1 MTMPTEDEFED
12 AGEGQPAPAA
22 DPAEVEDLART
33 ILDGLGME
41 LTVGARDAGATIE
54 VDVAG
59 ADRDLLIDRRGE
71 ALNALQYLLNRVVYR
86 GRAGKRIHLDSA
98 GFRKIREDEVIEI
111 ARRAA
116 EQVRARGEES
126 LLSPLNPYE
135 RRIVH
140 LALSEVE
147 GVATRSVGD
156 GFLKRIAIYP
166 TRKSGPGAGRPEA

>member
-1 MTMPTEDEFED
+1 MTMPTENDFEEAGD
-12 AGEGQPAPAA
+12 GEGGPAA
-22 DPAEVEDLART
+22 DPAEVADLARSM
-33 ILDGLGME
+33 LDGLGLE
-41 LTVGARDAGATIE
+41 LTVAARDAGATIE
-54 VDVAG
+54 LDVAG

-86 GRAGKRIHLDSA
+86 GRVGKRIHLDSA

-111 ARRAA
+111 ARRTA

>member
-1 MTMPTEDEFED
+1 MP
-12 AGEGQPAPAA
+12 P
-22 DPAEVEDLART
+22 VERH
-33 ILDGLGME
+33 
-41 LTVGARDAGATIE
+41 
-54 VDVAG
+54 VD
-59 ADRDLLIDRRGE
+59 
-71 ALNALQYLLNRVVYR
+71 R
-86 GRAGKRIHLDSA
+86 GRVGKRIHLDSA
-98 GFRKIREDEVIEI
+98 GFRKIREDEVVEI
-111 ARRAA
+111 ARRTA